1 MSPVR
6 RDRRFCASLQ
16 KTAVAS
22 AILCTSM
29 LGAAS
34 GCRGKNTD
42 SADAQASMPLAPPPP
57 TSASASAS
65 SSSDALGSR
74 RLPSFSPVV
83 KKVDAAVVK
92 VSTLVAAESHGHR
105 KVGKGVGTGFVI
117 DRDGVIL
124 TNAHVVEQGRITVQL
139 ADARELEAKVVGK
152 DARTD
157 IAVLRVDAHD
167 LPVAA
172 LGDSDAV
179 EVGDWVLAIG
189 NPFGLTHTVS
199 VGIVSAKG
207 RTRDD
212 VPLDPSGYY
221 DFLQTDA
228 SINPGNSGG
237 PLLDLEG
244 RVVGM
249 NTAIRG
255 GGAQGIG
262 FAIPISMV
270 KALLPKLLRD
280 GKIVRSALGVTIRD
294 LREVDKEEREKLH
307 LGGTL
312 KGALIDSVDP
322 QGPSSAALRPG
333 DIVTLFR
340 DQPIER
346 SAELQW
352 LASTAGVGQVST
364 LKILREGAP
373 LEVTVRLGELTE
385 PKAAA
390 EPPSGAPSGRD
401 IY

>member
-1 MSPVR
+1 MSLVR
-6 RDRRFCASLQ
+6 RDRRFCTSQ
-16 KTAVAS
+16 KSAVAS
-22 AILCTSM
+22 AILCVSM
-29 LGAAS
+29 LVIP
-34 GCRGKNTD
+34 GCRDKTTGPV
-42 SADAQASMPLAPPPP
+42 DAQASLPLAPPPP
-57 TSASASAS
+57 SSASASTPSAPES
-65 SSSDALGSR
+65 LDTR
-74 RLPSFSPVV
+74 RLPSFAPVV

-124 TNAHVVEQGRITVQL
+124 TNAHVVDQGRITVQL

-157 IAVLRVDAHD
+157 IAVLRIDAHD
-167 LPVAA
+167 LPVAE

-262 FAIPISMV
+262 FAIPIAMV
-270 KALLPKLLRD
+270 KALVPKLLRD
-280 GKIVRSALGVTIRD
+280 GKIVRSALGVKIRD
-294 LREVDKEEREKLH
+294 LREVGKDEREKLH
-307 LGGTL
+307 LGNVA
-312 KGALIDSVDP
+312 KGALVDSVDP
-322 QGPSSAALRPG
+322 HGPSGTVLRPG
-333 DIVTLFR
+333 DLVTVFR

-364 LKILREGAP
+364 LKIVRDGAP
-373 LEVTVRLGELTE
+373 LEVTVRLGELSE
-385 PKAAA
+385 PKPAA
-390 EPPSGAPSGRD
+390 EPPPSDPSDD
-401 IY
+401 IH